1 MCTGEYRWRAGRG
14 RDVHSHSR
22 RLSPWSFEGIYHA
35 GSQAMKRR
43 YREHGAH
50 ATPPSSGSR
59 AWETGEGA
67 QQRMHRNGLFCP
79 FVSGSFLRVLL
90 LHCSQRFAAPRWCS
104 STGYRR
110 QREWQWKT
118 CSIHRDHP
126 PRSRGL
132 TKCNPC
138 NGSRHVPRGIQP
150 PSCSTSGAIH
160 RVWAAGAATPW
171 LSSSRPRSRCRN
183 SLGHTRPCSKAQ
195 WPRRLLMGTCSPCK

>member
-1 MCTGEYRWRAGRG
+1 
-14 RDVHSHSR
+14 
-22 RLSPWSFEGIYHA
+22 
-35 GSQAMKRR
+35 MKRR

-59 AWETGEGA
+59 AWESGEGA

-79 FVSGSFLRVLL
+79 FVSGSFLLPGLFPAV
-90 LHCSQRFAAPRWCS
+90 FAAPRWCS
-104 STGYRR
+104 STGYR
-110 QREWQWKT
+110 EWMWKI

-138 NGSRHVPRGIQP
+138 NGSRHVHRGIQP

-160 RVWAAGAATPW
+160 RVWAAG
-171 LSSSRPRSRCRN
+171 SRPRSRCHN

-195 WPRRLLMGTCSPCK
+195 WPRRLLMGTCTGCKGTPWK